1 LFNSRFL
8 LAAIAVALLFGGFNR
23 APAQASKQPAKK
35 LRARLVLETF
45 PVAPSGGLRYEI
57 SLASC
62 AQSTCPFQ
70 VRLIEG
76 NRVYGTLNLD
86 WRGVPAEPV
95 QAAIDASLGAGDP
108 LQKRWEGKAWE
119 TGIESRNVSLTARGI
134 ALTPQLNGVLVHQ
147 RAGFE
152 HLKRRHYLFVA
163 VGRKLARAWTGSEGQ
178 GPTWSTVELSE
189 PRRDG
194 SQDFIYFTGF
204 QYPGDEE
211 PDSMEFAIHRWN
223 ARKNQLEKAPAS
235 ESASPVVA
243 LIAGTYGAVAEA
255 RKAIGQHP
263 DCLKD
268 FLVLGADSLPQ
279 TPKGQFAVAALTTK
293 AALADREMARCAPAL
308 KIKTVKLSHEQ

>member
-1 LFNSRFL
+1 M
-8 LAAIAVALLFGGFNR
+8 AVAVALLFGGFNR
-23 APAQASKQPAKK
+23 AASQASKQPAKK
-35 LRARLVLETF
+35 PRGRVVLETF
-45 PVAPSGGLRYEI
+45 PVAPSGNLRYEI
-57 SLASC
+57 SLAPC

-76 NRVYGTLNLD
+76 TRVYGTLNLD
-86 WRGVPAEPV
+86 WRGVPAAPV
-95 QAAIDASLGAGDP
+95 RAAIDASSGAGDP

-119 TGIESRNVSLTARGI
+119 TGDENRNVSLTARSI
-134 ALTPQLNGVLVHQ
+134 ALTPQLNGVLIHQ

-163 VGRKLARAWTGSEGQ
+163 VGRKLVRAWTGTEGQ
-178 GPTWSTVELSE
+178 GPTFSTVELSE

-194 SQDFIYFTGF
+194 SQDFVYFTGF

-211 PDSMEFAIHRWN
+211 ADTLEFAIYRWN
-223 ARKNQLEKAPAS
+223 ARKNQIEKAPAS

-243 LIAGTYGAVAEA
+243 LIAGTYDTVAEA

-279 TPKGQFAVAALTTK
+279 TPKGQFAIAALTTK
-293 AALADREMARCAPAL
+293 APLADRAIASCAPAL
-308 KIKTVKLSHEQ
+308 KMKTLKLSSEQ